1 MSRSPTTP
9 KFKIQ
14 MCQLYLSGK
23 CTYAGLAETYNISK
37 RTLREWVLKY
47 NANCKCKLDTCTCN
61 LRDKID
67 TAVKGNKKVKKV
79 IVVSG
84 VGVLFVCTIAIVEKM
99 PVKSIEMF
107 CFRLQVSCYNAAA
120 KYVPLLRCTTLGCFR
135 VLFVVV

>member
-47 NANCKCKLDTCTCN
+47 NANCKCKLDTCTVEIIAFFKIKAHIHMNETN
-61 LRDKID
+61 LNSQKAKHSERR
-67 TAVKGNKKVKKV
+67 
-79 IVVSG
+79 
-84 VGVLFVCTIAIVEKM
+84 VG
-99 PVKSIEMF
+99 
-107 CFRLQVSCYNAAA
+107 
-120 KYVPLLRCTTLGCFR
+120 LRSEEHPMTLP
-135 VLFVVV
+135 